1 MRDMTKAQEKPTVEQ
16 VMKLVEQLTPGERE
30 QILDQLKMDDLR
42 RAIQL
47 GIEQADQGKLVD
59 GEEVFRQLRERNS
72 AFREKLNQ

>member
-1 MRDMTKAQEKPTVEQ
+1 
-16 VMKLVEQLTPGERE
+16 MKLVEQLTPGERE

-42 RAIQL
+42 RAIQV

-59 GEEVFRQLRERNS
+59 REEVFRKLRERNS

>member
-1 MRDMTKAQEKPTVEQ
+1 
-16 VMKLVEQLTPGERE
+16 MKLVEQLTPGERE

>member
-1 MRDMTKAQEKPTVEQ
+1 
-16 VMKLVEQLTPGERE
+16 MKLVKQLTPGERE